1 MTKIG
6 ERVLGRLLFLMGF
19 LLFSVSAQ
27 AATQVDGLID
37 RDTVPVWEQ
46 FVFTISIS
54 STESVSAEEPTI
66 PAIDGARVVNTSTS
80 NSTSTKMIQGPGG
93 WEFDTVRKTDFNFI
107 MAAQKTGVV
116 NIPAISVT
124 VNNQVFKTKPV
135 RVKVVNQGQ
144 APSAPQAQG
153 QGGGGLPGTID
164 ELLDDP
170 DELFRQLMQRRMGPP
185 AGRGAGG
192 GGQFGIG
199 GGLPAPGTVVPKNPN
214 ELFFIHTDVDKRQ
227 AYEGE
232 QITVN
237 WSIYVKGNLVA
248 LDRTKFPDLKGFWK
262 EIIEEVPALQ
272 FSQEVIN
279 GQVYRRALLASHALF
294 PIKEGT
300 AVIDEYKI
308 KGQVQAPGF
317 GQTYSVNR
325 ASERVNIKVLPLPK
339 DNRPGDFS
347 GAVGDFQVQALLD
360 NNVVPAHQPF
370 NLRIRFEGSGNAKLI
385 EMPSI
390 AWPAG
395 IEMYETKSDSKFF
408 KNGQS
413 YKQFDVLLIP
423 RQEGDLTL
431 PAITVSLFDPKT
443 NQYYT
448 RTTEAIQIKVLP
460 GAPGS
465 QMAAKP
471 INDPEKKSE
480 PQGPK
485 LPPPVLEK
493 AGVSAIYG
501 GGGPFAWGLV
511 GFSYLGL
518 FGFLGVRGFKDLWSG
533 PKSKDLSAIL
543 KKGLARSRT
552 LAKAGD
558 FRQTGISMI
567 NLIDEILGGV
577 SGRQGVDQEV
587 KKALDQIPPSL
598 RRSVGPDLLK
608 WMEVFQTISFAP
620 EEVIKDYR
628 NPAELGKQIEGA
640 EKTLQQVLKLSAKA
654 DEES

>member
-6 ERVLGRLLFLMGF
+6 NMIFFVFVASLSLGLTAN
-19 LLFSVSAQ
+19 VSR

-37 RDTVPVWEQ
+37 RETVAVWEQ
-46 FVFTISIS
+46 FVFTVSVS
-54 STESVSAEEPTI
+54 STESISADEPSV
-66 PAIDGARVVNTSTS
+66 PAIEGARVVNTSTS
-80 NSTSTKMIQGPGG
+80 NSTSTKMIQGAGG
-93 WEFDTVRKTDFNFI
+93 WQFDTVRRSDFSYV
-107 MAAQKTGVV
+107 MVAQQTGTITIPPFTVVV
-116 NIPAISVT
+116 NGQT
-124 VNNQVFKTKPV
+124 FKTKPV

-144 APSAPQAQG
+144 APQNQPQAR
-153 QGGGGLPGTID
+153 GGLPGTMD

-185 AGRGAGG
+185 AGG
-192 GGQFGIG
+192 GGQFGAG
-199 GGLPAPGTVVPKNPN
+199 GGLPTPGTVVPKNPN

-300 AVIDEYKI
+300 ATIDEYKI
-308 KGQVQAPGF
+308 KGQVQAIGGGGF

-325 ASERVNIKVLPLPK
+325 SSERVPIKVLPLPK

-347 GAVGDFQVQALLD
+347 GAVGDFQVQAILD

-370 NLRIRFEGSGNAKLI
+370 SLKIRFEGSGNAKLI
-385 EMPSI
+385 EMPNI
-390 AWPAG
+390 DWPAG
-395 IEMYETKSDSKFF
+395 LEMYETKSDSKFF

-423 RQEGDLTL
+423 RQEGDLLL

-443 NQYYT
+443 SKYYT
-448 RTTEAIQIKVLP
+448 RTTEPIQIKVLP
-460 GAPGS
+460 GAPGA

-471 INDPEKKSE
+471 IAEGAKKPEL
-480 PQGPK
+480 PQGPV
-485 LPPPVLEK
+485 LPGPVLEK
-493 AGVSAIYG
+493 AGASAVVG
-501 GGGPFAWGLV
+501 GGTPVGWGLV
-511 GFSYLGL
+511 GFSYLGI
-518 FGFLGVRGFKDLWSG
+518 FGFLGLRGFRDLWSG
-533 PKSKDLSAIL
+533 PRAKDLAAIL
-543 KKGLARSRT
+543 KKGLSRSRSY
-552 LAKAGD
+552 AKQGD

-577 SGRQGVDQEV
+577 SGQQGVDQEV

-598 RRSVGPDLLK
+598 RRNVGPDLLK

-620 EEVIKDYR
+620 EEVIKDFKSSEQL
-628 NPAELGKQIEGA
+628 NKQIDGA
-640 EKTLQQVLKLSAKA
+640 EKTLNQVLKLSAKA
-654 DEES
+654 SEET

>member
-1 MTKIG
+1 MIKIG
-6 ERVLGRLLFLMGF
+6 ERIGKMIFRIIFIAF
-19 LLFSVSAQ
+19 FFSSFSQ
-27 AATQVDGLID
+27 AATQVDGLLD
-37 RDTVPVWEQ
+37 RETVAVWEQ
-46 FVFTISIS
+46 FVFTVSIS
-54 STESVSAEEPTI
+54 STESVSADEPSV
-66 PAIDGARVVNTSTS
+66 PAIDGARIVNTSTS
-80 NSTSTKMIQGPGG
+80 NSTSTKMIQGAGG
-93 WEFDTVRKTDFNFI
+93 WQFDTVRKTDFSYV
-107 MAAQKTGVV
+107 MVAQRTGVIT
-116 NIPAISVT
+116 IPSFNVM
-124 VNNQVFKTKPV
+124 VNNQIYKTKPV

-144 APSAPQAQG
+144 VPPAEPR
-153 QGGGGLPGTID
+153 GGGAGLPGTID
-164 ELLDDP
+164 DLLDDP
-170 DELFRQLMQRRMGPP
+170 DELFRQLMQRRLGPP
-185 AGRGAGG
+185 SGGAFGG
-192 GGQFGIG
+192 GGGV
-199 GGLPAPGTVVPKNPN
+199 PAPGTVVPKNPN

-237 WSIYVKGNLVA
+237 WSIYVKGNLIA

-279 GQVYRRALLASHALF
+279 GQVYRKALLASHALF

-339 DNRPGDFS
+339 DQRPGDFS
-347 GAVGDFQVQALLD
+347 GAVGDFQIQAVLD

-370 NLRIRFEGSGNAKLI
+370 NLRIRFEGAGNAKLI
-385 EMPSI
+385 EMPTV

-395 IEMYETKSDSKFF
+395 LEMYESKSDSKFF

-423 RQEGDLTL
+423 RQEGDLTI

-443 NQYYT
+443 AKYYT
-448 RTTEAIQIKVLP
+448 RSTEPVQIKVLP
-460 GAPGS
+460 GTPGAP
-465 QMAAKP
+465 MAAKSLAEGARK
-471 INDPEKKSE
+471 PEL
-480 PQGPK
+480 PQGPV
-485 LPPPVLEK
+485 LPAPVLEK
-493 AGVSAIYG
+493 AGASSIVG
-501 GGGPFAWGLV
+501 GGTPVAWGLV
-511 GFSYLGL
+511 GFSYLGV
-518 FGFLGVRGFKDLWSG
+518 FGFLGLRAFQGLWSG
-533 PKSKDLSAIL
+533 PRSKDLSAIL
-543 KKGLARSRT
+543 KKGLSRSRGY
-552 LAKAGD
+552 AKQGD

-577 SGRQGVDQEV
+577 SGKQGVDQEV

-620 EEVIKDYR
+620 EEVIKDYK
-628 NPAELGKQIEGA
+628 NPAQLNQQIDGA
-640 EKTLQQVLKLSAKA
+640 EKTLNQALKLSSKA
-654 DEES
+654 SEET